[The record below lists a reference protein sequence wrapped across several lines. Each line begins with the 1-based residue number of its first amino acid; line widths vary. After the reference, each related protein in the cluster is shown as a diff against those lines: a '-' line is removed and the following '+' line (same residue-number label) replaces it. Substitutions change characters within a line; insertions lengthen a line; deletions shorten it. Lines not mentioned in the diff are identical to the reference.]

1 MKKLIA
7 LVLGV
12 VCILSIAVMPTSAI
26 QMSDTPI
33 PSPDAQTKWD
43 ADGLMYE
50 GEPAAAS
57 PYSNAWTNEPEDGGS
72 WYGLKT
78 WYKTEVDGIP
88 CIAVSPFAG
97 KNEAYMDFNYYQWNN
112 DYYYPSLICQD
123 YPYFAAK
130 VSFNQ
135 AAVDAMREKA
145 WGTYFYA
152 KTEDVL
158 GSGGNGGTSDVLV
171 QSIDRAYATAGEWY
185 IEVFDLSVID
195 MNGVKWMDDN
205 ASIRQCRYYPFGA
218 GAAPVENGEIAYV
231 AWLGFFKT
239 AEEALAYDPYYVEPE
254 TEAPAPETEAPSS
267 TTTESAQ
274 TADVVSLTVA
284 AAVVSLG
291 LAVVVSKKF

>member
-12 VCILSIAVMPTSAI
+12 ACILSIAVMPTSAI

-50 GEPAAAS
+50 GEPVAAS
-57 PYSNAWTNEPEDGGS
+57 PYSNAWTNEPDDGGS

-78 WYKTEVDGIP
+78 WYKTEVDGVP
-88 CIAVSPFAG
+88 CIAVSPCEG
-97 KNEAYMDFNYYQWNN
+97 KSEPYMDFNYYQWNN

-123 YPYFAAK
+123 YPYIAAK
-130 VSFNQ
+130 ISYNQ
-135 AAVDAMREKA
+135 AAVDAMKSVT
-145 WGTYFYA
+145 GTKYNAYP
-152 KTEDVL
+152 ERHPL
-158 GSGGNGGTSDVLV
+158 GQGGGGGESTTLV
-171 QSIDRAYATAGEWY
+171 QSFDRANAVAGEWY
-185 IEVFDLSVID
+185 IEVFDLTVLTMDIG
-195 MNGVKWMDDN
+195 NWMDDN
-205 ASIRQCRYYPFGA
+205 ASIRQMRYYPFGV
-218 GAAPVENGEIAYV
+218 GAAPVGGEVAYV
-231 AWLGFFKT
+231 AWIGFFKT

-267 TTTESAQ
+267 ATTSSAQ
-274 TADVVSLTVA
+274 TADIVSLTVA

-291 LAVVVSKKF
+291 LAVVVSKKR